1 MNRLIAVEDW
11 VGETRAAIVEHGV
24 VVELHFDRWSQQGT
38 RAFVG
43 ETYLARVKKVD
54 GALNAAFLD
63 LGRGEAGFLPF
74 GRAGRPAEMHEG
86 AEIAVRVT
94 REAFGEKG
102 PTLAIADADEK
113 GGAPRLLETDA
124 NLAERLLR
132 RYPEADVVWADEVDI
147 DISAVVDSALSTHVA
162 IAGGGALIVEP
173 TAALT
178 AIDIDSAGRS
188 VNAGRMLALDLNMA
202 AMSEVARQI
211 RLRGIGGNVV
221 IDCLHLRAQPDRKA
235 VEGALKRALKHDPA
249 RIDTQPISRFGLLEL
264 VRQRTGPSI
273 AEIHNGA
280 DGHVSDETLALAA
293 LRRLE
298 MEARINRG
306 AHLTL
311 RTSSTVHDW
320 LSAKHIDAQAALTD
334 RIGPRFAF
342 ESLQDARREFIEVTN

>member
-11 VGETRAAIVEHGV
+11 VGETRAAVVEQGQ
-24 VVELHFDRWSQQGT
+24 VVELHFDRWSQHGM

-43 ETYLARVKKVD
+43 ELYLARVRKVD

-74 GRAGRPAEMHEG
+74 GKAGRPVDVHEG
-86 AEIAVRVT
+86 AEVAVRVT
-94 REAFGEKG
+94 REAFGGKG
-102 PTLAIADADEK
+102 PTLTMVKVEDK
-113 GGAPRLLETDA
+113 GGAPRLLEADA

-132 RYPEADVVWADEVDI
+132 RYPDAEVVWADEADI
-147 DISAVVDSALSTHVA
+147 NIAGAIDFALSTHVA
-162 IAGGGALIVEP
+162 ISGGGALIIEP

-178 AIDIDSAGRS
+178 AIDIDSVGRS
-188 VNAGRMLALDLNMA
+188 ANAGRKLALDLNLA

-235 VEGALKRALKHDPA
+235 VEGALKRALKPDSA

-273 AEIHNGA
+273 TEIHNGA
-280 DGHVSDETLALAA
+280 DGRASDETLALAA
-293 LRRLE
+293 LKRLE
-298 MEARINRG
+298 TEARANRG
-306 AHLTL
+306 TQLTL
-311 RTSSTVHDW
+311 GTSRAIHDW
-320 LSAKHIDAQAALTD
+320 LSAKHIDAQAALAD

-342 ESLQDARREFIEVTN
+342 ESRQDASRDFIEVTT